1 MAVESVLYENMDSSP
16 KPWGW
21 LSSIC
26 EKNKWRGRAEKRI
39 AEKGRKTG
47 RQLKWEKTRKQMN
60 VGLFTY
66 ECSKKALHQLS
77 QDHPYDSDKIR
88 SIEWQNIL
96 YTCIRKK
103 KSYPTPNFKLR
114 LLFYLW
120 VLWGHCRISNWLNI
134 VHWRFDFADKY
145 LMINWCK
152 LFDSL
157 APPPSFNEGVIV
169 RSGTLFRIIW
179 ARWKAISCIQFHKL
193 GSILFLLL

>member
-26 EKNKWRGRAEKRI
+26 EKNKWRGRAEERI

-66 ECSKKALHQLS
+66 ECSKKALHQLPS
-77 QDHPYDSDKIR
+77 TISMN
-88 SIEWQNIL
+88 QNYEYWVTKHFVYMHL
-96 YTCIRKK
+96 KKK

-120 VLWGHCRISNWLNI
+120 VLWGHRRISNWLNI
-134 VHWRFDFADKY
+134 VHWRFYFADKY

-152 LFDSL
+152 LFNSL
-157 APPPSFNEGVIV
+157 APPPLFNEGAIV
-169 RSGTLFRIIW
+169 RSGTLFR
-179 ARWKAISCIQFHKL
+179 WKAISCTQFDKL
-193 GSILFLLL
+193 GSILCLLL